1 MSRTIDE
8 RIVQMTFNNQE
19 FENRART
26 TISTLDRLKQA
37 TDFTKM
43 GESLLGLSDAAKRTD
58 LSSVS
63 VSLRSISEGF
73 SVMEEIAIGA
83 LRRIGEWAVQTGAKL
98 LSSLTIEPFRISW
111 GKYDEGIAA
120 EQAIMSA
127 VEGKLDANGLAY
139 DMDAVVER
147 VDKLKWYADETSY
160 SITQMT
166 NAVGQFTAAGQDLDM
181 SVTAV
186 MGIANACA
194 DAGVST
200 QKAESAFIGFSKA
213 IGSGALTL
221 GVWNMQLKTSGITN
235 SERFRKTL
243 LDQAA
248 AVGTLKKELDSAGEA
263 VYKYNGEIVNTANF
277 TEYLNKGIITS
288 EVLIN
293 TLNKYADTTEKVR
306 EIQFGNVEAIVDLY
320 KTAGKEMSSEMSDWV
335 KDVEEN
341 GTTAS
346 DAINN
351 LKKAYE
357 ELGIEVP
364 QSLNALRRAQEAI
377 SFSQAMEATAEAVT
391 SQFSN
396 IYHLMVGNYEEAK
409 ELWSAVADEMNG
421 WFVGPLYDLVDTF
434 AFVKKMWDDLDT
446 GTSTQ
451 LLSIWYEFAEVIN
464 NLKDLFSSIWEEVFG
479 DPLLDKND
487 KLLKNAEKIF
497 NFLEKIRNGLKGI
510 NEAFKIEGAAAAL
523 RSFADSL
530 GYTSDHIK
538 GNVIIHSLGSAFEG
552 LLKVL
557 RAIITVAKEFNTSF
571 IQPLIDK
578 LKPIGLDIIEIFGNF
593 GDILSSISDN
603 AISDLSPLQKIFGG
617 ILDVLDPIISAI
629 GAFVGWIKELTSQN
643 SEITVFS
650 GLFQTIGNVFEYVG
664 KTVKGTANLFKD
676 LVGALGTIFD
686 KLKDSLGNLLSSH
699 GSDIAGLAEGGFL
712 GVLAYGLATVV
723 GKLKKLK
730 LDDIFS
736 SLFNF
741 FKKDKGPGLI
751 ESIKEVFD
759 TLTNSIK
766 TFTESIKVKM
776 IETIG
781 NALVKLAAALLII
794 SLIDADKMASS
805 LGMVFGVLSEALAF
819 MAIASQLDSK
829 NMASSTKA
837 LQKLGFALLE
847 LSVAL
852 KIMSSLNPAEMTT
865 ALVGMGF
872 VLLELGLF
880 FKALS
885 NMKADPKTVKSIAS
899 TMGTLG
905 FAMIEIAAALKIM
918 STIDG
923 NSMAIALGGMT
934 TSIAVLG
941 TFIAALEKFTRKSS
955 GKKIIAIGASLTLM
969 STGLIAL
976 AAALKIMSTIDM
988 AGMGSA
994 LEGLV
999 LGLGAIGLF
1008 VAAMSKVGGGSFAV
1022 ISASM
1027 LLLSTALLGLGAALA
1042 LMGSMSMETITK
1054 GLTGLAGALVIIG
1067 MSGALFGTVAPLM
1080 LLFATA
1086 LGAFGL
1092 ALTATAQ
1099 GIMQFVAAYALLSA
1113 VGGDLANN
1121 LLNIFVEA
1129 VALIIEAIPGVILGI
1144 IQAVLNVAG
1153 ELVNLV
1159 SQLIDI
1165 VIQAL
1170 TQNVPKIIE
1179 AGFNLLISLLTG
1191 IRDNLYEVVTIA
1203 VAIIEQLALAL
1214 GDNLPILIDAGFKLI
1229 IDLINGLAES
1239 IRNNAGDLGAAI
1251 GNLASAIIEGIIGGL
1266 ISAVGSFG
1274 EKMIDFGRGL
1284 VDGIRG
1290 WFDGSESTNANQ
1302 GSGEKVVSDIE
1313 TGMKDETPTLLD
1325 QTKTLGNDTVDS
1337 YKQGVDDNKPTLLQS
1352 ITTMGEEVVTEMD
1365 VSDDAKTSGESTLGG
1380 LYNGLTSPTWLANI
1394 AAAGRQAG
1402 RTFMD
1407 AYNSE
1412 VDINSPSKEMEE
1424 SGQYTIAGLVKGLS
1438 NATKIEETGHEIG
1451 AMVLNSIRSAIEAA
1465 NSILDDSLNPTITP
1479 VLDLSNIQQNAGAIS
1494 SLFGANA
1501 SLNSALAINS
1511 GGYGLIQNG
1520 EKPAIEVNI
1529 DFNIDNSG
1537 KDITDLDISRWGRQI
1552 TDEVNIRLGKLL
1564 GG

>member
-37 TDFTKM
+37 TDFSKM

-63 VSLRSISEGF
+63 MSLRSISEGF

-83 LRRIGEWAVQTGAKL
+83 LRRVGDWAVQTGAKL

-127 VEGKLDANGLAY
+127 VEGKLDLNGVAY

-147 VDKLKWYADETSY
+147 VDKLKWFADETSY

-181 SVTAV
+181 SVEAV

-213 IGSGALTL
+213 IGSGTLTL
-221 GVWNMQLKTSGITN
+221 GTWNMQLKTSGITN

-243 LDQAA
+243 LDS
-248 AVGTLKKELDSAGEA
+248 AVAMGTLEKTAEGTWKTLEGKE
-263 VYKYNGEIVNTANF
+263 VNTANF
-277 TEYLNKGIITS
+277 TEFLKDGIITS
-288 EVLIN
+288 EALIH
-293 TLNKYADTTEKVR
+293 TLQRYADTTETVR

-335 KDVEEN
+335 KGVEEN

-346 DAINN
+346 DVINN

-357 ELGIEVP
+357 ELGLEVP

-409 ELWSAVADEMNG
+409 ELWSSVADEMNG

-434 AFVKKMWDDLDT
+434 AIVKNLWNELGD
-446 GTSTQ
+446 GESTTQ
-451 LLSIWYEFAEVIN
+451 VIALWTDFATVVNDFAESISAIWNEIFEVSSMEETARGIFDFIEGIRKGLQKTHELFQAFPKDRGIIGAFQSALSGLLSIIRALGVIG
-464 NLKDLFSSIWEEVFG
+464 KTFIDSFIT
-479 DPLLDKND
+479 PLG
-487 KLLKNAEKIF
+487 EKIKPIF
-497 NFLEKIRNGLKGI
+497 
-510 NEAFKIEGAAAAL
+510 
-523 RSFADSL
+523 D
-530 GYTSDHIK
+530 D
-538 GNVIIHSLGSAFEG
+538 IIQ
-552 LLKVL
+552 
-557 RAIITVAKEFNTSF
+557 IITNLGDALYNIGFDVA
-571 IQPLIDK
+571 
-578 LKPIGLDIIEIFGNF
+578 
-593 GDILSSISDN
+593 DN
-603 AISDLSPLQKIFGG
+603 LSPLQKILGG
-617 ILDVLDPIISAI
+617 VLDILDPIISAI

-664 KTVKGTANLFKD
+664 KAVKGTANLFKD

-686 KLKDSLGNLLSSH
+686 KLKDTLGNLLSSH
-699 GSDIAGLAEGGFL
+699 GSDVAGLAEGGFL
-712 GVLAYGLATVV
+712 AYLAVGLTKVV
-723 GKLKKLK
+723 NKLKG
-730 LDDIFS
+730 LDLQKVLEGIMG
-736 SLFNF
+736 F

-955 GKKIIAIGASLTLM
+955 GKKIVAIGASLTLM

-1179 AGFNLLISLLTG
+1179 AGFSLLISLLTG
-1191 IRDNLYEVVTIA
+1191 IRDNLYEVVTVA

-1380 LYNGLTSPTWLANI
+1380 LYNGLTSPTWLSNI

>member
-37 TDFTKM
+37 TDFSKM

-83 LRRIGEWAVQTGAKL
+83 LRRIGDWAVQTGAKL

-127 VEGKLDANGLAY
+127 VEGKLDASGAVY
-139 DMDAVVER
+139 DMDAVIER
-147 VDKLKWYADETSY
+147 VDKLKWFADETSY

-213 IGSGALTL
+213 IGSGTLTL
-221 GVWNMQLKTSGITN
+221 GTWNMQLKTSGLTN

-248 AVGTLKKELDSAGEA
+248 AAGTLNKELDSAGEA

-277 TEYLNKGIITS
+277 TEYLNEGIITA
-288 EVLIN
+288 EVMIN
-293 TLNKYADTTEKVR
+293 TLNKYADTTERVR
-306 EIQFGNVEAIVDLY
+306 EIQNRDVSSIVDLY
-320 KTAGKEMSSEMSDWV
+320 KTAGKEMSKEMSEFV
-335 KDVEEN
+335 KETEEG

-346 DAINN
+346 TAIKM
-351 LKKAYE
+351 LKQAYE

-377 SFSQAMEATAEAVT
+377 SFSQAMEATAEAMT
-391 SQFSN
+391 SQFSE

-409 ELWSAVADEMNG
+409 ELWSSVADELNG

-434 AFVKKMWDDLDT
+434 SYVKNMWDDLDT

-451 LLSIWYEFAEVIN
+451 LLAIWEEFAQVIN
-464 NLKDLFSSIWEEVFG
+464 NIIDLGNNLWEKVFG
-479 DPLLDKND
+479 KTDLK
-487 KLLKNAEKIF
+487 KNAASIF
-497 NFLEKIRNGLKGI
+497 NFLEGIRKGLQNI
-510 NEAFKIEGAAAAL
+510 NNAFKAESITTATRDIVNSL
-523 RSFADSL
+523 RAITGETYENHS
-530 GYTSDHIK
+530 
-538 GNVIIHSLGSAFEG
+538 VINNIGRAFEG
-552 LLKVL
+552 LLNIIKT
-557 RAIITVAKEFNTSF
+557 AITIAKEFNTSF

-578 LKPIGLDIIEIFGNF
+578 LKPIALDILEIFGNF

-664 KTVKGTANLFKD
+664 KTVKGTTNLFKD

-686 KLKDSLGNLLSSH
+686 KLKDTLGNLLSSH
-699 GSDIAGLAEGGFL
+699 GSDVAGLAEGGFL
-712 GVLAYGLATVV
+712 AYLAVGLTKVV
-723 GKLKKLK
+723 NKLKG
-730 LDDIFS
+730 LDLQKVLEGIMG
-736 SLFNF
+736 F

-751 ESIKEVFD
+751 KSIKEVFD

-819 MAIASQLDSK
+819 MAIASQLNSK
-829 NMASSTKA
+829 NMVSSTKA

-955 GKKIIAIGASLTLM
+955 GKKIVAIGASLTLM

-1008 VAAMSKVGGGSFAV
+1008 VAAMSKVGGGSFAI

-1170 TQNVPKIIE
+1170 TQNVPKLIE

-1380 LYNGLTSPTWLANI
+1380 LYNGLTSPSWLANI